1 MFSNNI
7 ETNNKKVCLVNRD
20 NNYNLAVELLEAGVT
35 IDSSDTHEKTSVIIA
50 MCKIQ
55 RDIVKEL
62 MKHGAANG
70 SHYSHSQMTL
80 DHELMRQKLAK
91 LAAIRDK
98 IQEDPS
104 IIATIKTESQH
115 KN

>member
-62 MKHGAANG
+62 MKHGVTHG
-70 SHYSHSQMTL
+70 SCQNQRSQ